1 MDGGAPGGEGA
12 MRILYVTFLW
22 SGLADLVLHGHEEA
36 TGMPGFV
43 RPLRRLLELGHRIDL
58 IAGAPRPAPLAA
70 ASWLRPVPIELVC
83 WPGRRQLGAALVS
96 PFRLRRAVAAACA
109 RQRYDFVYGHG
120 RLGAIACLM
129 ARRRGIP
136 CGLRLYGRELAP
148 ELLDR
153 PRWATLLRDPLEHLA
168 FTGRKDFLLVTN
180 DGPYGEILYRRLGRP
195 GRYTFLRWRNG
206 CDFPGP
212 VTPAPDP
219 PPQQPFLFFPARIVP
234 WKRQDFGIALLRAL
248 HARGHGAL
256 HLYFAGPVADPVYGQ
271 RLRDEAR
278 AQGLTPF
285 VHHLGSLATSQLLP
299 YYRHSAAVLVPYAE
313 VTYGN
318 VAIEALAAG
327 SVLVANEGG
336 PIFELIEDGR
346 NGILAPSADAAAQ
359 RLDQL
364 LRAPARAVAM
374 RAEAAAAAR
383 RLFEPWDVRVAREIE
398 LITGC
403 AGRSPGR

>member
-1 MDGGAPGGEGA
+1 

-22 SGLADLVLHGHEEA
+22 SGLADLVLHGREEA

-58 IAGAPRPAPLAA
+58 IAGAPRPGPLAV
-70 ASWLRPVPIELVC
+70 ASWLHPVPIELVR
-83 WPGRRQLGAALVS
+83 WPGRRQLVAAILS
-96 PFRLRRAVAAACA
+96 PFRLQRAVAAVCA

-120 RLGAIACLM
+120 RLGALACLM

-136 CGLRLYGRELAP
+136 CGLRLYGRKLAP

-168 FTGRKDFLLVTN
+168 FTGRKDFLLVTD
-180 DGPYGEILYRRLGRP
+180 DGPYGEILHRRLGRP

-212 VTPAPDP
+212 ATPAPDP

-234 WKRQDFGIALLRAL
+234 WKRQEFGLELLRAL
-248 HARGHGAL
+248 HERGHHAL
-256 HLYFAGPVADPVYGQ
+256 HLYFSGPMADPGYWQ
-271 RLRDEAR
+271 RLQGAAHE
-278 AQGLTPF
+278 QGLAPF
-285 VHHLGSLATSQLLP
+285 IHHLGSLATSQLLP

-313 VTYGN
+313 VTFGN

-327 SVLVANEGG
+327 AVLVASGEG
-336 PIFELIEDGR
+336 PLVELIEDGR
-346 NGILAPSADAAAQ
+346 SGILAASAEAAAR
-359 RLDQL
+359 RLDEL
-364 LRAPARAVAM
+364 LRAPVLAEAM
-374 RAEAAAAAR
+374 RLEAAAAAR
-383 RLFEPWDVRVAREIE
+383 RLFEPWDVRVGREID
-398 LITGC
+398 LITSC
-403 AGRSPGR
+403 VEQRPA

>member
-1 MDGGAPGGEGA
+1 L
-12 MRILYVTFLW
+12 RILYVTVLW
-22 SGLADLVLHGHEEA
+22 SGLADLVLHGREEA
-36 TGMPGFV
+36 SGMPGFV
-43 RPLRRLLELGHRIDL
+43 RPLRRLLELGHQIDL
-58 IAGAPRPAPLAA
+58 LIAAPHPAPLWVGPD
-70 ASWLRPVPIELVC
+70 WLRAARIEILP
-83 WPGRRQLGAALVS
+83 WRGRRGLGHITSPAL
-96 PFRLRRAVAAACA
+96 LLRAVAAAYA
-109 RQRYDFVYGHG
+109 RGRYDFVYGQG
-120 RLGAIACLM
+120 RLGALACLA

-136 CGLRLYGRELAP
+136 CGQRLYGRALPTA
-148 ELLDR
+148 LLDR
-153 PRWATLLRDPLEHLA
+153 SRWATLRRDPLEYLS
-168 FTGRKDFLLVTN
+168 FTGRKDFLLVTD

-212 VTPAPDP
+212 ATPAPDP

-248 HARGHGAL
+248 HARGHDAL
-256 HLYFAGPVADPVYGQ
+256 HLYFAGPVADPVYWQ

-278 AQGLTPF
+278 VQGLAPF

-336 PIFELIEDGR
+336 PIVELIEDGR
-346 NGILAPSADAAAQ
+346 NSILAPSVEAAAQ
-359 RLDQL
+359 RLDLL
-364 LRAPARAVAM
+364 LRAPARAMAM
-374 RAEAAAAAR
+374 RAEAVAAAR

-398 LITGC
+398 LITRC
-403 AGRSPGR
+403 ACKAQARE